1 MLKRKRVLMRIVT
14 INIVILQDA
23 LIITQI
29 VLVLVKQHVVSN
41 VQVDFIQT
49 RLTTQHV
56 SHVQRIEIVPMA
68 KRPRNVPLDS
78 GALKVSQA
86 VNHVPLDLYVLV
98 TQIHNTVLW

>member
-1 MLKRKRVLMRIVT
+1 MQIVP
-14 INIVILQDA
+14 INIVIPQDA
-23 LIITQI
+23 LIITQT
-29 VLVLVKQHVVSN
+29 VLVLVKQHAVSN

-49 RLTTQHV
+49 RLTTLHV

-68 KRPRNVPLDS
+68 KRPRNARLGNGVQK
-78 GALKVSQA
+78 ASQA

>member
-14 INIVILQDA
+14 INIVIPQDA

-29 VLVLVKQHVVSN
+29 VLALVKQHAVSN

-49 RLTTQHV
+49 RLTTLHV

-68 KRPRNVPLDS
+68 KRPRNARLGNGVQK
-78 GALKVSQA
+78 ASQA